1 MKLLKKNEELDGASI
16 VSKLKKEKRDIY
28 KEYYSYKKNFVILT
42 QGEINFVLL
51 EECLNKMAECVSG
64 LTKINFEFVS
74 NTNKKYISCK
84 NFPESSMFEYCDSVR
99 KFAISPF
106 KDEVFKEKTFE
117 VSKLAILLSLYEED
131 IVDDDIIVQM
141 MYFITQK
148 IDIHNA
154 LIGDKFEMDDTI
166 YYKCMNLINPEKAK
180 VKQL

>member
-1 MKLLKKNEELDGASI
+1 MKFLKKSEEIDGASI

-42 QGEINFVLL
+42 QGETNFVLL

-74 NTNKKYISCK
+74 NTNKRYIACK
-84 NFPESSMFEYCDSVR
+84 NFPESSMFEYYDSVR

-154 LIGDKFEMDDTI
+154 LIGDKFEMDDKI
-166 YYKCMNLINPEKAK
+166 YYKCMNLIYPEKAK